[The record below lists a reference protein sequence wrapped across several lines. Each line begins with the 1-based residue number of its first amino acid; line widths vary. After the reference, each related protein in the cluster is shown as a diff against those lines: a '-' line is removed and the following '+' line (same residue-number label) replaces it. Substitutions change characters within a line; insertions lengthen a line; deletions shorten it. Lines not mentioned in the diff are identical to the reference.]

1 MELDRHIN
9 IINDELLMEINKI
22 RSLIMFNRDNLMT
35 RIDKIKCYGVEY
47 DIYSLIPNWNG
58 AQLLVKYCYER
69 RFDQTIKKV
78 NRIYIVVGNF
88 YIEVPLDI
96 GKKEIKNIRI
106 YNSLMVKKNVDD
118 KRQDFLNNYHSI
130 LPDNY
135 LELVSLLNDDFSKK
149 EVLSPLYFKYNKF
162 CMENEDIRKR
172 LIKLKTRIKK

>member
-1 MELDRHIN
+1 MGLDRCIN
-9 IINDELLMEINKI
+9 TIYDELLMEIDRI

-69 RFDQTIKKV
+69 RFDQTIKKA

-88 YIEVPLDI
+88 YVEVPLDI

-118 KRQDFLNNYHSI
+118 KRQDFLNNYPSV
-130 LPDNY
+130 LPNNY

>member
-1 MELDRHIN
+1 MGLDRCIN
-9 IINDELLMEINKI
+9 TIYNELLMEIDRI

-35 RIDKIKCYGVEY
+35 RIDKISCNGVQY

-69 RFDQTIKKV
+69 RFDQTIKKA

-88 YIEVPLDI
+88 YVEVPLDI

-118 KRQDFLNNYHSI
+118 KRQDFLNNYPSV
-130 LPDNY
+130 LPNNY

>member
-1 MELDRHIN
+1 MGLDRCIN
-9 IINDELLMEINKI
+9 TIYDELLMEIDRI

-88 YIEVPLDI
+88 YVEVPLDI

-118 KRQDFLNNYHSI
+118 KRQDFLNNYPSV
-130 LPDNY
+130 LSNNY